1 MDKCTFPSCSSPV
14 LSHYEDE
21 NGQRMCQDCALI
33 RAAVLLE
40 KEDLPKLRRR
50 AEDMLR
56 KNPAALK
63 RVLVSMVVEG
73 DLSLSQGGAQ

>member
-1 MDKCTFPSCSSPV
+1 MDKCTFPECSPV

-21 NGQRMCQDCALI
+21 NGQRMCQDCAALH
-33 RAAVLLE
+33 AAALLE
-40 KEDLPKLRRR
+40 KEDLSKLRRR

-56 KNPAALK
+56 KNPGALK

-73 DLSLSQGGAQ
+73 DLSLTQGGGQ